1 MMYVMLFLILFL
13 ALASL
18 GMRYVFGQ
26 AILAELRIFNESLRR
41 LHNLVESAILG
52 IKPSP
57 EVLPSDDDA
66 ITYVDELAQLRQEM
80 RRKQGIV
87 SPVGEETG

>member
-1 MMYVMLFLILFL
+1 MMYVTLFLLLFFGM
-13 ALASL
+13 ALL
-18 GMRYVFGQ
+18 GMFYVINQ
-26 AILAELRIFNESLRR
+26 AMLAELRVLNESLRR
-41 LHNLVESAILG
+41 LYNLVEAALLG

-57 EVLPSDDDA
+57 EALPSDDDA

-87 SPVGEETG
+87 SPVGQETE